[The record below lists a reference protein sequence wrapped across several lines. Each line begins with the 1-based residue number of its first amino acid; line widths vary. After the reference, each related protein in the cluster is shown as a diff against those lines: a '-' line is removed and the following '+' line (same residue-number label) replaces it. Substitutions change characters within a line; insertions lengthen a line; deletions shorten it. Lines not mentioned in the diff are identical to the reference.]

1 MATSIIASKK
11 GESEISVGNVLG
23 SNIFNIT
30 VVVGII
36 AIIPLFYQN
45 PALNLNLEVS
55 EAMLNINI
63 PIQMSDEEI
72 SRKSVPELIELAKR
86 IMDEIEIRAMQE
98 AGEEGER
105 NAKK

>member
-1 MATSIIASKK
+1 MKCRK
-11 GESEISVGNVLG
+11 DGERPCRSCS
-23 SNIFNIT
+23 T
-30 VVVGII
+30 
-36 AIIPLFYQN
+36 
-45 PALNLNLEVS
+45 
-55 EAMLNINI
+55 
-63 PIQMSDEEI
+63 QMSDEEI